1 MTFSPSAAGGAEEA
15 PGRRSRQSCLVS
27 QLGDTG
33 PLSVSQSCQE
43 CSRSVREPV
52 SVLRPLRDTAKEKF
66 STAMARSEYL
76 ISQGFIGMMWIK
88 TSEHAGF

>member
-27 QLGDTG
+27 SGGDT
-33 PLSVSQSCQE
+33 LSVSQAGSQSCQE

-52 SVLRPLRDTAKEKF
+52 SVLHPLRDMEKEKF
-66 STAMARSEYL
+66 STATARSEYF
-76 ISQGFIGMMWIK
+76 ISQGFIGIML
-88 TSEHAGF
+88 